1 MPDARVM
8 FRLNDLLSFDLPN
21 VGFQAAGFALVAVL
35 YLLYGAHLLRTGLL
49 QRAAD
54 RSAYWFVGA
63 VLATVA
69 WGLVGLVDLFSTKLI
84 SWHLALAFD
93 QLRYGCWIGFLLL
106 LMRPMVSQLPAW
118 RARVGVALPVML
130 LTLSLICN
138 AMVGQQTNVS
148 ALAARW
154 LVISQLVW
162 AVLGLLLVEQV
173 FRNQSEQSRWGAK
186 PLCLGLGGLFVYDIY
201 LFSQALMFGGFDLD
215 SLAARSLVHAV
226 AVPLLLMAS
235 SRSQRWLSKV
245 QVSKTAAFYSASLLL
260 IGLYLL
266 FIAAVGYYVR
276 FFGGTWGG
284 ALQVALLFTALVLL
298 TVLVAS
304 GALRARLRVFLGKNF
319 FSYRYDYRLEW
330 LRFTAMLSSKSAPQ
344 EVGALVV
351 RGLADMVE
359 CSAGALWFKALGDD
373 QFVQSAVLNLPELP
387 VREPTD
393 SLFSRFMAEREWII
407 DLNAARARRGA
418 ADEAEL
424 LPGWLAELPSAWLV
438 VPLLV
443 GDEML
448 GFVVLAQPRTQVA
461 LDWEV
466 RDLLKTAARQ
476 AAGFLAQMHATEALL
491 EARKFDAFNKMSAFV
506 VHDLKNI
513 ITQLSLMMKNA
524 ERHRDN
530 PEFQADMMLTVES
543 SLDKMRQMMLQLR
556 EGAKPAGV
564 ASGVELAPILQ
575 RIEGAAHQRGRQLTV
590 QLDDRVATRGDAQR
604 LERVIGHVVQNALDA
619 TPNSGRVWVRL
630 AQAAGRVRVEVG
642 DTGAGMSPD
651 FIQHRLFRPFNSTKT
666 SGMGIGSYESFQY
679 IKELGG
685 TIDVKSELG
694 QGTVVTLLM
703 PLFDLRTGTDLR
715 AAGLTA

>member
-1 MPDARVM
+1 MDGI
-8 FRLNDLLSFDLPN
+8 DHLLPLDLP
-21 VGFQAAGFALVAVL
+21 GASLQAAGFALVALV
-35 YLLYGAHLLRTGLL
+35 YGGYAVHLFRSGLL
-49 QRAAD
+49 QRPAQGAAN
-54 RSAYWFVGA
+54 AYMA
-63 VLATVA
+63 AICATTA
-69 WGLVGLVDLFSTKLI
+69 WGLAGLADQFSTKLI
-84 SWHLALAFD
+84 TWHLALLFD
-93 QLRYGCWIGFLLL
+93 QLRHAALAAFMLLL
-106 LMRPMVSQLPAW
+106 LRPWSSRLPTW
-118 RARVGVALPVML
+118 RARLW
-130 LTLSLICN
+130 LSLP
-138 AMVGQQTNVS
+138 
-148 ALAARW
+148 ALLLAGSLACQLALGMPDGAWPGAGRA
-154 LVISQLVW
+154 LVVTQLAW

-173 FRNQSEQSRWGAK
+173 WRNQSEQNRWGAK
-186 PLCLGLGGLFVYDIY
+186 PLCLGLGGLLLYDLY
-201 LFSQALMFGGFDLD
+201 LYSQALMFDAFDADALT
-215 SLAARSLVHAV
+215 ARSLVHAV
-226 AVPLLLMAS
+226 AMPLLLMAS
-235 SRSQRWLSKV
+235 SRSQRWLAKV

-260 IGLYLL
+260 IGAYLL

-284 ALQVALLFTALVLL
+284 ALQVALLFAAGVLLLVL
-298 TVLVAS
+298 VFS

-330 LRFTAMLSSKSAPQ
+330 LRFTAMLSTKSSPQ

-351 RGLADMVE
+351 RGLGDMVE

-373 QFVQSAVLNLPELP
+373 QFVQSATWNLPELP
-387 VREPTD
+387 AREPTD
-393 SLFSRFMAEREWII
+393 SLFSTFIAKREWII
-407 DLNAARARRGA
+407 DIPAARGRRSSQN
-418 ADEAEL
+418 EAEVV
-424 LPGWLAELPSAWLV
+424 PGWLGELPDALLV

-443 GDEML
+443 GDDLL
-448 GFVVLAQPRTQVA
+448 GFVVLAKPRTAVT

-530 PEFQADMMLTVES
+530 PEFQADMLLTVES

-556 EGAKPAGV
+556 EGAKPTGV
-564 ASGVELAPILQ
+564 ASGVDLVPLLH
-575 RIEGAAHQRGRQLTV
+575 RIETTARQRGRALDV
-590 QLDDRVATRGDAQR
+590 QIDDRVSTRGHEER

-619 TPNSGRVWVRL
+619 TPHTGRVWARL
-630 AQAAGRVRVEVG
+630 TQIAGRACLEVG
-642 DTGAGMSPD
+642 DTGAGMSAE
-651 FIQHRLFRPFNSTKT
+651 FIQHRLFRPFSSTKA

-685 TIDVKSELG
+685 SIDVKSELG

-703 PLFDLRTGTDLR
+703 PLFDMRTSTDLR
-715 AAGLTA
+715 APGLTG

>member
-1 MPDARVM
+1 M
-8 FRLNDLLSFDLPN
+8 
-21 VGFQAAGFALVAVL
+21 
-35 YLLYGAHLLRTGLL
+35 GL
-49 QRAAD
+49 A
-54 RSAYWFVGA
+54 
-63 VLATVA
+63 
-69 WGLVGLVDLFSTKLI
+69 DLFSSKLVT
-84 SWHLALAFD
+84 WHLALLFD
-93 QLRYGCWIGFLLL
+93 QLRYAALAAFMLMLL
-106 LMRPMVSQLPAW
+106 RPMSGQLQSW
-118 RARVGVALPVML
+118 RARLWLGCRWL
-130 LTLSLICN
+130 L
-138 AMVGQQTNVS
+138 
-148 ALAARW
+148 LAASLASNLALGLPGTWPGAGRAL
-154 LVISQLVW
+154 LVTQLGW

-173 FRNQSEQSRWGAK
+173 FRNQTEQNRWGAK
-186 PLCLGLGGLFVYDIY
+186 PLCLGLGGLFLYDVYLY
-201 LFSQALMFGGFDLD
+201 SQALMFGAFDADALT
-215 SLAARSLVHAV
+215 ARSLVHAV
-226 AVPLLLMAS
+226 AMPLLLMAS
-235 SRSQRWLSKV
+235 SRSQRWLAKV

-284 ALQVALLFTALVLL
+284 ALQVALLFAAGVLLLVL
-298 TVLVAS
+298 VFS
-304 GALRARLRVFLGKNF
+304 GAMRARLRVFLGKNF
-319 FSYRYDYRLEW
+319 FSYRYDYRVEW
-330 LRFTAMLSSKSAPQ
+330 LRFTAMLSTKSSPQ

-373 QFVQSAVLNLPELP
+373 QFVQSATWNLPELP
-387 VREPTD
+387 AREPTD
-393 SLFSRFMAEREWII
+393 SLFSRFIAEREWII
-407 DLNAARARRGA
+407 DLPAAHARRSS
-418 ADEAEL
+418 ADEAEVV
-424 LPGWLAELPSAWLV
+424 PGWLGELPDAWLV

-443 GDEML
+443 GDELL
-448 GFVVLAQPRTQVA
+448 GFVVLAKPRTQVA

-530 PEFQADMMLTVES
+530 PEFQADMLLTVES

-556 EGAKPAGV
+556 EGAKPTGV
-564 ASGVELAPILQ
+564 ASGVDLVPLLQ
-575 RIEGAAHQRGRQLTV
+575 RIETAARQRGRQVEV
-590 QLDDRVATRGDAQR
+590 QVDDRVATRGHEER

-630 AQAAGRVRVEVG
+630 AQAAGRARLEVG
-642 DTGAGMSPD
+642 DTGAGMSPE
-651 FIQHRLFRPFNSTKT
+651 FIQHRLFRPFSSTKT

-679 IKELGG
+679 VKELGG
-685 TIDVKSELG
+685 SIDVKSELG
-694 QGTVVTLLM
+694 QGTLVTLLL

-715 AAGLTA
+715 APGLAR

>member
-1 MPDARVM
+1 MFSADDLLTLNLPDAG
-8 FRLNDLLSFDLPN
+8 L
-21 VGFQAAGFALVAVL
+21 QAAGFALVALLHAL
-35 YLLYGAHLLRTGLL
+35 YAASLLRGGLL
-49 QRAAD
+49 RRPLD
-54 RSAYWFVGA
+54 RSALWFSAA
-63 VLATVA
+63 VLATVG
-69 WGLVGLVDLFSTKLI
+69 WGLAGLADQASTKLI
-84 SWHLALAFD
+84 TWHLALAFD
-93 QLRYGCWIGFLLL
+93 QVRYAAWAGFMLLL
-106 LMRPMVSQLPAW
+106 LRPMASQLAPWRARIWLALPGLLLAQGLLCNAMLGLQLGRAAQVGQVLVVSQLA
-118 RARVGVALPVML
+118 
-130 LTLSLICN
+130 
-138 AMVGQQTNVS
+138 
-148 ALAARW
+148 
-154 LVISQLVW
+154 W

-173 FRNQSEQSRWGAK
+173 FRNQAEQNRWGAK
-186 PLCLGLGGLFVYDIY
+186 PLCLGLGGLFLFDIY
-201 LFSQALMFGGFDLD
+201 LFSQALMFGRFDGDALT
-215 SLAARSLVHAV
+215 ARSLVHAV
-226 AVPLLLMAS
+226 VVPLLLMAS
-235 SRSQRWLSKV
+235 SRSRRWLAKV

-284 ALQVALLFTALVLL
+284 ALQVALLFAALVLL
-298 TVLVAS
+298 LVLVLS

-319 FSYRYDYRLEW
+319 FSYRFDYRLEW
-330 LRFTAMLSSKSAPQ
+330 LRFTAMLSTKSSPQ

-351 RGLADMVE
+351 RGLANMVE

-373 QFVQSAVLNLPELP
+373 QFVQSATWNLPELAL
-387 VREPTD
+387 REPTD
-393 SLFSRFMAEREWII
+393 SLLSRFMAEREWIV
-407 DLNAARARRGA
+407 DLGAARAGTSA

-424 LPGWLAELPSAWLV
+424 VPGWLGELPSAWLV

-448 GFVVLAQPRTQVA
+448 GFVVLAKPRTEVA

-476 AAGFLAQMHATEALL
+476 AAGFLAQIHATEALL
-491 EARKFDAFNKMSAFV
+491 EARKFDAFNRMSAFV

-530 PEFQADMMLTVES
+530 PEFQADMLTTVES

-556 EGAKPAGV
+556 EGEKPAGV

-575 RIEGAAHQRGRQLTV
+575 RIEGAARQRGRQLQV
-590 QLDDRVATRGDAQR
+590 LVDDKVATRGHAQR

-630 AQAAGRVRVEVG
+630 AQAAGRVLVEVG
-642 DTGAGMSPD
+642 DTGAGMSPE

-685 TIDVKSELG
+685 SIDVKSELG

-703 PLFDLRTGTDLR
+703 PLFDLRTSTDLR
-715 AAGLTA
+715 ATGLIG

>member
-1 MPDARVM
+1 M
-8 FRLNDLLSFDLPN
+8 FGVGDLLTFDLPN
-21 VGFQAAGFALVAVL
+21 IGLQATGFALVAML
-35 YLLYGAHLLRTGLL
+35 HLLYAGHLLRSGLL
-49 QRAAD
+49 QRGAD
-54 RSAYWFVGA
+54 SSAYWFVGA
-63 VLATVA
+63 VLATLGWA
-69 WGLVGLVDLFSTKLI
+69 AAGLADLFSTKLI
-84 SWHLALAFD
+84 TWHLALAFD
-93 QLRYGCWIGFLLL
+93 QLRYGCWVGFMLQ
-106 LMRPMVSQLPAW
+106 LMRPMVSQLSTW
-118 RARVGVALPVML
+118 RRRVWVALPL
-130 LTLSLICN
+130 LLLALGLVGN
-138 AMVGQQTNVS
+138 AMVSQQTVGPT
-148 ALAARW
+148 AIARW
-154 LVISQLVW
+154 LLISQLAW

-173 FRNQSEQSRWGAK
+173 FRNQTEQSRWGAK
-186 PLCLGLGGLFVYDIY
+186 PLCLGLGLVFVYDVY
-201 LFSQALMFGGFDLD
+201 LFSQALMFGGFDFD
-215 SLAARSLVHAV
+215 SLTARGLVHAV
-226 AVPLLLMAS
+226 AMPLLLMAS

-266 FIAAVGYYVR
+266 FIAGVGYYVR

-284 ALQVALLFTALVLL
+284 ALQVALLFAAVVLL
-298 TVLVAS
+298 VVLVAS

-330 LRFTAMLSSKSAPQ
+330 LRFTAMLSSKSSPQ
-344 EVGALVV
+344 AVGALVV

-373 QFVQSAVLNLPELP
+373 QFVQSAVLNLPEMP

-407 DLNAARARRGA
+407 DLHAARERRSVA
-418 ADEAEL
+418 EEAEL
-424 LPGWLAELPSAWLV
+424 LPGWLGELPGAWLV

-448 GFVVLAQPRTQVA
+448 GFVVLAKPRTEVA

-513 ITQLSLMMKNA
+513 ITQLSLMMKNS

-530 PEFQADMMLTVES
+530 PEFQADMLLTVES

-556 EGAKPAGV
+556 EGEKPAGV
-564 ASGVELAPILQ
+564 ASGVELASILQ
-575 RIEGAAHQRGRQLTV
+575 RIERAARQRGRALAV
-590 QLDDRVATRGDAQR
+590 QLDDRVATRGHAQR

-619 TPNSGRVWVRL
+619 TPSSGTVWVRL
-630 AQAAGRVRVEVG
+630 AQAAGRVLVEVG

-651 FIQHRLFRPFNSTKT
+651 FIQNRLFRPFNSTKT

-685 TIDVKSELG
+685 SIDVKSELG

-715 AAGLTA
+715 EPGLAG